1 MIALYKKQRAG
12 SVFCVLLL
20 LISISFSGCQKKDE
34 DGKWLYTGEQ
44 RSAIE
49 ALYRKK
55 MPDVLAEFQLEESD
69 LYYRGDT
76 LGWWELP
83 EPVSIEGKDF
93 YEELLFDISKE
104 NKDTFYGVLFISHVT
119 DAEELPGYIDGLVK
133 KITAAYGE
141 PTTYPGILH
150 RLTLEDFLSKI
161 VDAMKEGTS
170 LSWHEE
176 WDDGEKTI
184 CPLTVNMLEMHVARI
199 TYEFKM
205 RNPRVGWQNTD

>member
-1 MIALYKKQRAG
+1 
-12 SVFCVLLL
+12 
-20 LISISFSGCQKKDE
+20 
-34 DGKWLYTGEQ
+34 
-44 RSAIE
+44 
-49 ALYRKK
+49 

-141 PTTYPGILH
+141 PTTCLLY
-150 RLTLEDFLSKI
+150 
-161 VDAMKEGTS
+161 TS
-170 LSWHEE
+170 PSRQ
-176 WDDGEKTI
+176 T
-184 CPLTVNMLEMHVARI
+184 ML
-199 TYEFKM
+199 
-205 RNPRVGWQNTD
+205 Q

>member
-1 MIALYKKQRAG
+1 M
-12 SVFCVLLL
+12 
-20 LISISFSGCQKKDE
+20 
-34 DGKWLYTGEQ
+34 
-44 RSAIE
+44 
-49 ALYRKK
+49 
-55 MPDVLAEFQLEESD
+55 
-69 LYYRGDT
+69 
-76 LGWWELP
+76 
-83 EPVSIEGKDF
+83 
-93 YEELLFDISKE
+93 
-104 NKDTFYGVLFISHVT
+104 LFISHVT

-150 RLTLEDFLSKI
+150 RLTLEDFLSQI

-170 LSWHEE
+170 LNWYEE

-184 CPLTVNMLEMHVARI
+184 CTLTVNMLEMHVARI

>member
-1 MIALYKKQRAG
+1 M
-12 SVFCVLLL
+12 
-20 LISISFSGCQKKDE
+20 
-34 DGKWLYTGEQ
+34 
-44 RSAIE
+44 
-49 ALYRKK
+49 
-55 MPDVLAEFQLEESD
+55 
-69 LYYRGDT
+69 
-76 LGWWELP
+76 
-83 EPVSIEGKDF
+83 
-93 YEELLFDISKE
+93 
-104 NKDTFYGVLFISHVT
+104 LFISHVT

-184 CPLTVNMLEMHVARI
+184 CTLTVNMLEMHVARI

-205 RNPRVGWQNTD
+205 RNPRVGWQNAD